1 MLEERDKKYSFM
13 CRGCKRV
20 IRLLARPEIL
30 LNGSVRPFI
39 THRCHTCEYRG
50 TIAKGKKQ
58 IFVYTSDAVMNRDD
72 ELVPAD
78 EKYV

>member
-1 MLEERDKKYSFM
+1 MPARIGRKYPFTCRD
-13 CRGCKRV
+13 CKRV
-20 IRLLARPEIL
+20 IRLLSSAEL
-30 LNGSVRPFI
+30 FVNGLVRSFI
-39 THRCHTCEYRG
+39 THRCRTCEYRG

-58 IFVYTSDAVMNRDD
+58 IFVHTSDAVMNRDN